1 MEDWVK
7 ELRLNLGGDV
17 PIIIVGNKMDLEN
30 SRQIKLAAAEEYAK
44 NLGIDHFSASAK
56 TGKNVSEIFKQITE
70 SK

>member
-56 TGKNVSEIFKQITE
+56 TGKNVPEIFKQITE